1 MFTLADSPTT
11 CGANQYQC
19 GDGMC
24 IHKSWRCDKD
34 RDCSE
39 GEDEKDCRKFLLWTH
54 SIDCTSQASDSI
66 TLLLTFTGL
75 VWVSLNAI

>member
-1 MFTLADSPTT
+1 MLTLADSPTT

-39 GEDEKDCRKFLLWTH
+39 GEDEKDCRKFLLKTL
-54 SIDCTSQASDSI
+54 SILTSQALNSL
-66 TLLLTFTGL
+66 TLVFTPWL
-75 VWVSLNAI
+75 I